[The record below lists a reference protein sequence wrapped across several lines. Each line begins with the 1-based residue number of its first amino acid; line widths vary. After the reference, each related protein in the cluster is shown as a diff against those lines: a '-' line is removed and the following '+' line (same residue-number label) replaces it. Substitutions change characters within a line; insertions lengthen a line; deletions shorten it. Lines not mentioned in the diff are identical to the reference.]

1 MTCFGE
7 RKDCCPLRGNSPF
20 FLRYGR
26 GGDDMEPYEP
36 VCAQCAECGGEIYR
50 GESCYHIN
58 AQTICPDCLA
68 DYAARWFAPYLVKE
82 GRE

>member
-1 MTCFGE
+1 
-7 RKDCCPLRGNSPF
+7 
-20 FLRYGR
+20 
-26 GGDDMEPYEP
+26 MEPYEP

-68 DYAARWFAPYLVKE
+68 DYAVRWFAPYLVKE